1 MYVCRGVGVRAVT
14 RTLDG
19 RRRFWLSSSWL
30 LRISV
35 LRQKTGGGGRMEEG
49 KGRCLRPLYREV
61 VQGRKKSNKAL
72 QNKTQEV
79 LTYAFYNLTGQNGE
93 APVAIIV
100 KINQLHVV
108 SARYV
113 PEAVCTAKRRAARRP
128 RAAQAGTHLL
138 MHRRAWLAWG
148 ARALFVA
155 QPQALGSV
163 GREDGCACSS
173 DF

>member
-1 MYVCRGVGVRAVT
+1 MQRRGCPRGYADIGWSSSLLAVVELAPSNICFT
-14 RTLDG
+14 SENRG
-19 RRRFWLSSSWL
+19 RRPY
-30 LRISV
+30 
-35 LRQKTGGGGRMEEG
+35 GGGEG
-49 KGRCLRPLYREV
+49 KMSAAPIPRG
-61 VQGRKKSNKAL
+61 GTRKEKKQQSTV